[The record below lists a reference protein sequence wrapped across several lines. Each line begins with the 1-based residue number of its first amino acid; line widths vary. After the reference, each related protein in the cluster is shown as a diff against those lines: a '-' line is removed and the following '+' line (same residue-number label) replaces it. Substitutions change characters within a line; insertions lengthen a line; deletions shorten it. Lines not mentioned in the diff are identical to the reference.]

1 MTTVYFAGGEDINFT
16 MFAGMV
22 ANASGGRF
30 RPAFAR
36 CSIGDG
42 SGSAA
47 ALAQNCQPFTAT
59 TFWAQARFCNSFA
72 AGQVANTALM
82 TFADS
87 SAVIRLR
94 LVITSALVA
103 GAVTFKVTKISAALV
118 ETTLFTG
125 SIIFDAVGTGQE
137 ATALTFNINY
147 AVAGSIQL
155 YYKGVSIGSF
165 SGDIT
170 TDSVTS
176 LSFIQLRG
184 TGGGNNC
191 FWSECIVG
199 DFDPRSCSLQTFAPV
214 ANGNTHNF
222 DTGTPAAANVNE
234 TLVSDAT
241 IDGSTTAGQIDEYT
255 TAAVATG
262 TFAVIAYGVSA
273 RALQAAGGPSKMD
286 LAVRTAATDFFS
298 SDITLLT
305 TFTGYQNWFVN
316 NPNTGVPWL
325 TSQIG
330 NTAGFNIGIKS
341 VT

>member
-1 MTTVYFAGGEDINFT
+1 MTTVYFAGGEDIDFT
-16 MFAGMV
+16 MFSGML

-42 SGSAA
+42 SGSVAS
-47 ALAQNCQPFTAT
+47 LAQNCQAFTASN
-59 TFWAQARFCNSFA
+59 FWAQARFCNSFQ

-87 SAVIRLR
+87 SAVVRLR
-94 LVITSALVA
+94 LVITSATVA
-103 GAVTFKVTKISAALV
+103 GAATFKVTKISAALV

-125 SIIFDAVGTGQE
+125 TLTWVIPATGNE
-137 ATALTFNINY
+137 ATTVTFNINY
-147 AVAGSIQL
+147 AVAGSITM
-155 YYKGVSIGSF
+155 YYNGTNVGTF
-165 SGDIT
+165 SGDVT

-199 DFDPRSCSLQTFAPV
+199 DFDPRSCSLQTFPPV

-255 TAAVATG
+255 TAAVASG

-298 SDITLLT
+298 SDITLST
-305 TFTGYQNWFVN
+305 VFNGYQNWFVN

-325 TSQIG
+325 QSQIG
-330 NTAGFNIGIKS
+330 STAGFNIGIKS

>member
-1 MTTVYFAGGEDINFT
+1 MTTVYFAGGEDIDFT
-16 MFAGMV
+16 MFSGMI
-22 ANASGGRF
+22 ANANGGRF

-42 SGSAA
+42 SGNAA
-47 ALAQNCQPFTAT
+47 SLAQNCQPFAASV
-59 TFWAQARFCNSFA
+59 FWAQARFCNSFA
-72 AGQVANTALM
+72 PGQVNNFALM

-87 SAVIRLR
+87 GGVVRLR
-94 LVITSALVA
+94 LVVTSFATGVA
-103 GAVTFKVTKISAALV
+103 QIKVTKISAALV

-125 SIIFDAVGTGQE
+125 SIIWDNVATGQE
-137 ATALTFNINY
+137 ATAITFNINY

-165 SGDIT
+165 AGDIT
-170 TDSVTS
+170 TDAVTS
-176 LSFIQLRG
+176 LAFIQLRG

-241 IDGSTTAGQIDEYT
+241 IDGSTVAGQIDEYT

-273 RALQAAGGPSKMD
+273 RALQAAGGPTKMD

-298 SDITLLT
+298 ADITLLT
-305 TFTGYQNWFVN
+305 TFTGYQNWWTN
-316 NPNTGVPWL
+316 NPNTVAPWL

>member
-1 MTTVYFAGGEDINFT
+1 MTTVYFAGGEDIDFS
-16 MFAGMV
+16 MSGGMI
-22 ANASGGRF
+22 ANTSGGRF

-36 CSIGDG
+36 CSFGD
-42 SGSAA
+42 STGSAGSV
-47 ALAQNCQPFTAT
+47 AQNFQPFAASV
-59 TFWAQARFCNSFA
+59 FWGQARFCNSFA
-72 AGQVANTALM
+72 SGMVSGTPLM

-87 SAVIRLR
+87 GGTVRLR
-94 LVITSALVA
+94 LVLTSGLVA
-103 GAVTFKVTKISAALV
+103 GATTIKVTKISAALV

-125 SIIFDAVGTGQE
+125 SILWDAVATGQE
-137 ATALTFNINY
+137 ATAITFNINY

-170 TDSVTS
+170 TDGVTS
-176 LSFIQLRG
+176 LAFIQLRG
-184 TGGGNNC
+184 SGGGNNC
-191 FWSECIVG
+191 FWSEVIVG

-241 IDGSTTAGQIDEYT
+241 IDGSSVAGQIDEYT

-298 SDITLLT
+298 ADITLLT
-305 TFTGYQNWFVN
+305 TFAGYQNWWPN

-325 TSQIG
+325 SSQIG
-330 NTAGFNIGIKS
+330 NAAGFNIGIKS